1 MGSKAMTGGVMP
13 SPNAY
18 FSPPSV
24 EELLDKLMKAIGMTM
39 KELDEHDVGVTN
51 VQRIG
56 QDVVI
61 TAYAGGKFVTFAD
74 KLRHFPSD
82 ALVDK
87 LRVLF

>member
-1 MGSKAMTGGVMP
+1 MTGGAMP

-18 FSPPSV
+18 FSPPSI
-24 EELLDKLMKAIGMTM
+24 EELKNKLLWAVGKTQQDLDDQSIGI
-39 KELDEHDVGVTN
+39 TN
-51 VQRIG
+51 VQQIG

-74 KLRHFPSD
+74 KLKHFPSD
-82 ALVDK
+82 TLVDK